1 MDDVYGSRLLPPIFQ
16 NKQKE
21 KRNFIALREESRV
34 NGSMPIEFASVL
46 VSQSVKEKFIFERT
60 FVIGTVDVR

>member
-1 MDDVYGSRLLPPIFQ
+1 MDDVYSSRLRSQFSKTRP
-16 NKQKE
+16 E
-21 KRNFIALREESRV
+21 RKRNFIALREESRV